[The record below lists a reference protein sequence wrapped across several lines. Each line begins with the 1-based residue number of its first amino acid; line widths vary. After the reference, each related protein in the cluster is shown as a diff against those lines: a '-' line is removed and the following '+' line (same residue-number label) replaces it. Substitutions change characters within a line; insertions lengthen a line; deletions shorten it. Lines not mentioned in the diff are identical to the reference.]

1 MYNPLGEKL
10 LTSLRLIFSHLKEP
24 KLRHGFADT
33 MNPMCARQTE
43 VETTE
48 HFLLQ
53 CHFCSTQRSE
63 LLDNTKK
70 ANSYFKNSTDK
81 DQVSHMLYG
90 SKTNSLKK
98 FGQNIIKIVIKACIC
113 YSHQIFIFSP
123 NDSPSKNSKMLFISS
138 KKLFSFSRQFF
149 VFLSFPFFLPVG
161 DCFRG

>member
-1 MYNPLGEKL
+1 MNRKGDIRNVKSISISNKLTLSKENMEILYFSCTIHLVKKL
-10 LTSLRLIFSHLKEP
+10 LTCLRLIFCHLKEP

-70 ANSYFKNSTDK
+70 ANSYFKNSTDE

-90 SKTNSLKK
+90 SKTNSLKN
-98 FGQNIIKIVIKACIC
+98 FGQNIILQKIMQKLC
-113 YSHQIFIFSP
+113 
-123 NDSPSKNSKMLFISS
+123 SKS
-138 KKLFSFSRQFF
+138 
-149 VFLSFPFFLPVG
+149 
-161 DCFRG
+161 

>member
-10 LTSLRLIFSHLKEP
+10 LTCLRLIFSHLKEP

-33 MNPMCARQTE
+33 MNPMRACQTD

-70 ANSYFKNSTDK
+70 ANSYFKNLTDK

-90 SKTNSLKK
+90 SKINSLKH
-98 FGQNIIKIVIKACIC
+98 FGQNIIKILIKACIH
-113 YSHQIFIFSP
+113 YFHQIFIFSP
-123 NDSPSKNSKMLFISS
+123 NDSPSKAVKNVFYFI
-138 KKLFSFSRQFF
+138 
-149 VFLSFPFFLPVG
+149 
-161 DCFRG
+161 